1 MNSKRFKFEH
11 FTCNKQKPQSYE
23 VQFLRY
29 RVRQNFLSC
38 WVIFCPLTLLT
49 TQKIKIWK
57 KLKKKT
63 LEILSFYT
71 CAPQMTIIWYMVP
84 QTLSA
89 TDRIFCHFGLF
100 FCPFTL
106 LAAQKIKM
114 SKKKKKNEKN
124 TWRYHHFK
132 HVCQNLW
139 LDDAQ
144 FLRYGAR
151 QMDRQ
156 TNGRTE
162 KMTQAM
168 SCNWTHNIFHEL

>member
-57 KLKKKT
+57 KLKKKNPRDIIILHLCT
-63 LEILSFYT
+63 TNDNHMMHGSSDIKCNRQNFLSFW
-71 CAPQMTIIWYMVP
+71 A
-84 QTLSA
+84 
-89 TDRIFCHFGLF
+89 IFL
-100 FCPFTL
+100 PFYPPSSPKN
-106 LAAQKIKM
+106 QNV
-114 SKKKKKNEKN
+114 KKKKKNEKN